1 MSIEK
6 EQLRTLIRDVLK
18 SIDLYSG
25 AAQELLMLTSAVE
38 SNCGSYITQVGGP
51 AQGIFQMEPATHD
64 DIWDNY
70 LRYNHQLALKI
81 LNLRMTSST
90 ADLNQRGNLP
100 YQIAMARV
108 HYLRVKEALPHHT
121 DIPQLARYWKQYYNT
136 NLGKGTKLKAINK
149 YNRYAV

>member
-1 MSIEK
+1 MSIDAK
-6 EQLRTLIRDVLK
+6 QLRALISDVLK
-18 SIDLYSG
+18 SIDLYSK
-25 AAQELLMLTSAVE
+25 AAVELLMLTSAVE
-38 SNCGSYITQVGGP
+38 AHCGSYIEQVGGP
-51 AQGIFQMEPATHD
+51 ALGIFQMEPATHD
-64 DIWDNY
+64 DIWNNY
-70 LRYNHQLALKI
+70 LIFHNDLFNKVII
-81 LNLRMTSST
+81 LRNGNAKLSQRANLS
-90 ADLNQRGNLP
+90 